1 MVDRKWMV
9 LSNTSL
15 AVLMTSL
22 DASTIV
28 IALPTIGKSLAETS
42 ALDIVWMLLGY
53 QLVLG
58 SVLVNVGRFADILGR
73 ARLYKVGYIALTI
86 GSALCSI
93 AQTGDQL
100 VLFRFIQG
108 GGAALIQANSTAII
122 LDAFPPKERGRALGI
137 NSMSLSSGMILGL
150 VLGGALTTVL
160 GWRSIFWINI
170 PIGIFSIAWSQLSL
184 KELRK
189 LPGRPKIDVVGNIT
203 FLGALAMFLSGVS
216 FFALRLIGLT
226 AFLALVAGGALSF
239 VAFVYTELHASAPML
254 NLSLF
259 KVRPFAVG
267 NVISIVNNLGRG
279 TIQLVLTFYL
289 QGPTMLLS
297 PLVAGFYLLPNALA
311 TIVAAPLSG
320 VLSDRYGYRI
330 FTLAGTILGTA
341 GALLLAQVGP
351 QTSYIAFA
359 IPLLVNGLGGG
370 LYMTPNRAQVVG
382 AVPPAERGVATG
394 VYMTFNNVGG
404 LLSRGVTF
412 LVMGLVL
419 PAAVL
424 QAIFA
429 GSNAAGSPAA
439 WSGEFISSMHVVFYF
454 TAALT
459 SVAAV
464 LCFLWFIGVIH
475 DKIEEEE
482 ETVASVK
489 PRPTP
494 TATSEAPAETGDSTW
509 KGERETTGTTSK
521 PRALLG
527 VSSWKGW
534 RRLGLTA
541 PRRRHLLVQVSEP
554 VDEGHE

>member
-1 MVDRKWMV
+1 VLDRKWMV

-28 IALPTIGKSLAETS
+28 IALPTIGKSLASTS

-73 ARLYKVGYIALTI
+73 ARLYKIGYIALTV

-100 VLFRFIQG
+100 VLFRFLQG
-108 GGAALIQANSTAII
+108 GGAALIQANSTALI
-122 LDAFPPKERGRALGI
+122 LDAFPAKERGRALGI

-150 VLGGALTTVL
+150 VLGGFLTTAL

-189 LPGRPKIDVVGNIT
+189 LPGRPKIDVVGNLT
-203 FLGALAMFLSGVS
+203 FLSALAMFLSGVS
-216 FFALRLIGLT
+216 FYALRLIDFVTFVTLVVGGGV
-226 AFLALVAGGALSF
+226 AFG
-239 VAFVYTELHASAPML
+239 AFVYTELHVKVPML

-259 KVRPFAVG
+259 RVRPFAVG
-267 NVISIVNNLGRG
+267 NVISIINNLGRG

-289 QGPTMLLS
+289 QGPTMGLSALL
-297 PLVAGFYLLPNALA
+297 AGFYLLPNAVA
-311 TIVAAPLSG
+311 TIIAGPLSG
-320 VLSDRYGYRI
+320 VLSDRYGYRQ
-330 FTLAGTILGTA
+330 FTLVGTILGSI

-351 QTSYIAFA
+351 KTSYVDFA
-359 IPLLVNGLGGG
+359 IPLLINGFGGG
-370 LYMTPNRAQVVG
+370 LYQTPNRAQVVG

-404 LLSRGVTF
+404 LMSRGVTF
-412 LVMGLVL
+412 FVMGLVL

-429 GSNAAGSPAA
+429 GSNVAGNPAI
-439 WSGEFISSMHVVFYF
+439 WSGEFISAMHVVFYF
-454 TAALT
+454 AAALT
-459 SVAAV
+459 LVAAA
-464 LCFLWFIGVIH
+464 LCFLWFIGMIQ
-475 DKIEEEE
+475 DKIEDEE
-482 ETVASVK
+482 ETVATKVEPGPLPIVRSG
-489 PRPTP
+489 
-494 TATSEAPAETGDSTW
+494 EAPANHGDSEM
-509 KGERETTGTTSK
+509 KEGEPETTGES
-521 PRALLG
+521 AG
-527 VSSWKGW
+527 
-534 RRLGLTA
+534 A
-541 PRRRHLLVQVSEP
+541 P
-554 VDEGHE
+554 